1 MKDGK
6 QPYGT
11 YKINI
16 TFGGVFSN
24 KKLKKGVRPVTWE
37 ELANNR
43 DKITRIEI
51 TDWLNNTLYQFTPRE
66 LVLARRTYN
75 ELSQDQDVSFYVYIG
90 REQCILDKE

>member
-1 MKDGK
+1 M
-6 QPYGT
+6 
-11 YKINI
+11 
-16 TFGGVFSN
+16 FSPIKLKN
-24 KKLKKGVRPVTWE
+24 KLKKEVGPVTWE